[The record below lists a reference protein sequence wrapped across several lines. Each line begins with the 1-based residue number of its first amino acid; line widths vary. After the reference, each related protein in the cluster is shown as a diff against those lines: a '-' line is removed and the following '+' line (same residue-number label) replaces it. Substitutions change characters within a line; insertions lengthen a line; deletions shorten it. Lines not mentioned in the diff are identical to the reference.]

1 MIGEISFYGIY
12 LPVLLL
18 AALPSLALTRA
29 LGYLLARIG
38 FYRLVWHPAL
48 FDFALFILVLGGV
61 NYFFSDWL

>member
-18 AALPSLALTRA
+18 AALLSLALTRA